1 MKRFLRLA
9 LIVLAVLGFTGY
21 FAFTTFLFSPL
32 EGDYEYDI
40 ASLVSRDVD
49 LFVARADLVEDFDAE
64 LGLRRA
70 QELAEGPFGGLAD
83 EEALAGLVEQ
93 YRTLREQVRTQLE
106 QLPVSAHPL
115 EVFGGRDLGL
125 AAYFDS
131 AVPGGTEWA
140 VVGRCNWVAK
150 GAYAALERP
159 GMFGLEAQG
168 LTAEEVEDD
177 VIKLS
182 GGELTEPMFFTRIR
196 DVIVASNGL
205 RMPSEARGFYASS
218 GQDSF
223 FTSPRYHD
231 EIAKRSENE
240 DDVEV
245 FVRAQGLI
253 DLMAP
258 EEPLLDSRSDR
269 FVEALIARLFTIE
282 SASELA
288 GAIGLDRDLVA
299 FDLAGE
305 WDVGRLTDPQRR
317 IYRKDAV
324 DQRDVVRRIG
334 ELAPEDAAF
343 VLYAEVDLGELL
355 TQMINSAERAMID
368 NIVTEIVQP
377 IFGYATIDPL
387 IADFEAAFAD
397 RVAIIVGPNRYPQY
411 EDDAPTND
419 RPTFAWSIAL
429 WVDDIDMLYSPDNTR
444 AGLLNKLEDPKHAA
458 RLGLEGRDGAPG
470 IYTNKDGGFPLTEYW
485 SPFIAGTGHVS
496 TGVSQ
501 GVFLLSNHFRMVGE
515 VFKLQAGSEPNS
527 KVDALA
533 DRGDFLAMM
542 NNGPSSLSSMAWFD
556 PAAIDGDLV
565 KVMRRRALDDLESQI
580 DWDVEKPRIQRE
592 LLAANFPGERLGAL
606 SDDVRAELDML
617 YLDAADVYRKQF
629 RSERLPQIEADITAT
644 LEYLAGIERALF
656 GLRLDDKDFEVDLR
670 LVLSEE

>member
-1 MKRFLRLA
+1 MKRLLRIA

-21 FAFTTFLFSPL
+21 FAFSTFLFNPL

-49 LFVARADLVEDFDAE
+49 LFVARADLVDDFDAE

-70 QELAEGPFGGLAD
+70 QELADGPFGGLVD
-83 EEALAGLVEQ
+83 EEAFADLVARYAQ
-93 YRTLREQVRTQLE
+93 LRAEVRTQLE

-125 AAYFDS
+125 AAYF
-131 AVPGGTEWA
+131 GGDAPDATEWA

-159 GMFGLEAQG
+159 GLFGLEGQG

-177 VIKLS
+177 VIRLS
-182 GGELTEPMFFTRIR
+182 GGQLAEPLFFTRIR
-196 DVIVASNGL
+196 DVVVVSNGA
-205 RMPSEARGFYASS
+205 RMPTEAREFQRTN
-218 GQDSF
+218 GQNSF

-231 EIAKRSENE
+231 EIAKRSEGE

-245 FVRAQGLI
+245 FVRAQGLMEMI
-253 DLMAP
+253 GSD
-258 EEPLLDSRSDR
+258 EPLLDLRSED
-269 FVEALIARLFTIE
+269 FLEALVARLFTIE

-299 FDLAGE
+299 LDLAGE
-305 WDVGRLTDPQRR
+305 WDVGRLSDAQRR
-317 IYRKDAV
+317 IYRKKAV

-334 ELAPEDAAF
+334 KLAPKDAAF

-355 TQMINSAERAMID
+355 RQAVNSAERALID
-368 NIVTEIVQP
+368 NLETEIVQP
-377 IFGYATIDPL
+377 IFGYATIEPL

-397 RVAIIVGPNRYPQY
+397 RIGIVVGPNRYPHS

-419 RPTFAWSIAL
+419 RPTFAWALAL
-429 WVDDIDMLYSPDNTR
+429 WVDDIDMLYSPDQSR
-444 AGLLNKLEDPKHAA
+444 AGLLNKLENAKHAP

-485 SPFIAGTGHVS
+485 SPFVAGTGHVA

-501 GVFLLSNHFRMVGE
+501 GVFLLTNHFRMVGE
-515 VFKLQAGSEPNS
+515 MLQLQAGANEG
-527 KVDALA
+527 DALA
-533 DRGDFLAMM
+533 DRPDFGAMM
-542 NNGPSSLSSMAWFD
+542 SSGPSSLSTMAWFD
-556 PAAIDGDLV
+556 PAAIDGELAQV
-565 KVMRRRALDDLESQI
+565 LRRSAVEDLESQI
-580 DWDVEKPRIQRE
+580 DWDVEKPRLQRE
-592 LLAANFPGERLGAL
+592 LLASNFPGERLGAL
-606 SDDVRAELDML
+606 SEDVQAELDML
-617 YLDAADVYRKQF
+617 YLDAADAFRRQF
-629 RSERLPQIEADITAT
+629 RAERMPKIEADVAET
-644 LEYLAGIERALF
+644 LAYLSGIERALF
-656 GLRLDDKDFEVDLR
+656 GLRLDDKDFELDLR
-670 LVLSEE
+670 LVLAEE